1 MSVVILESKTTHM
14 MPNSR
19 ENLNSVVAMVLL
31 FIISLLLFPRT
42 SGAVLFLS
50 QSKHL
55 SIAFSFPT
63 NRIPDIAS
71 NTVKNVVVSIA
82 ITSVTLYDP
91 RIVSAASIERGE
103 ELFQQNCASCHRNG
117 ENVMNPQRDLKR
129 ETLLKYFGGDGKIV
143 SIDQTLAWIEK
154 SGQHKRLFFPNV
166 PGGKLSSEDYENSI
180 SFIVDQAN
188 NDKW

>member
-1 MSVVILESKTTHM
+1 
-14 MPNSR
+14 
-19 ENLNSVVAMVLL
+19 MVLL

-42 SGAVLFLS
+42 SGAVPFLI

-63 NRIPDIAS
+63 NRIPDIAK
-71 NTVKNVVVSIA
+71 NTVKNAVVSIA